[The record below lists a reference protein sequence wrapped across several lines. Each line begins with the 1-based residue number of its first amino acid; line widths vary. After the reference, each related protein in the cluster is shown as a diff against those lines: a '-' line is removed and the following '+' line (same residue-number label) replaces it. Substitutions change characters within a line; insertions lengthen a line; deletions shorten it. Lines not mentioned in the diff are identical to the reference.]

1 MKEYIIL
8 SEGHDQRKDLLK
20 DPDLPKYLKTDVI
33 LEVDQDR
40 VIGQRKNPRDVIVTV
55 LGQKRKSHVVMALS
69 HLPPGVKDQPQEM
82 IGDLKGQDR
91 GLKKGRDI
99 EEGTHQHPLRHLH
112 IAMQVEVV
120 IMVKEIEENQRSQA
134 LEKQGEGLDLNK
146 SICTNM
152 I

>member
-8 SEGHDQRKDLLK
+8 SEGHDRRKDLLK
-20 DPDLPKYLKTDVI
+20 DPDPPKYLKTGVI

-40 VIGQRKNPRDVIVTV
+40 VIDQRKNPRDVIVTA
-55 LGQKRKSHVVMALS
+55 LGQKRKSHVVMDPS
-69 HLPPGVKDQPQEM
+69 HLPPGVRDQPQEM
-82 IGDLKGQDR
+82 IGDRKGQDR
-91 GLKKGRDI
+91 GLMKGKDI

-134 LEKQGEGLDLNK
+134 LKKLGEGQDLNK
-146 SICTNM
+146 SICT
-152 I
+152 III